1 MSSRVCYIEREDR
14 GAVLRRLRVLGT
26 KTDDSWEAPRVGRTN
41 GQRAACTAAAVWV
54 SDRLNGKPGGRLLDR
69 VCIDVD
75 GSVCSWITANST
87 DTRLV
92 RAIVEQSGADD
103 SDDPFA
109 DAGHSTVGRFPD
121 LPGEMGYQAIGPRRE
136 KTDAPVRTP
145 VVAVP
150 DVAAR
155 AVIDALD
162 ESGVQIGSCI
172 SLWQA
177 MMKAWWNRPTSSHD
191 RIVAESSPVLAV
203 VLFVPGER
211 VIWSWGR
218 SDTPM
223 AAGAFRTR
231 LGLRVTRP
239 MLTDDGEGPVDEVN
253 PGCAEAAGGRLAAEW
268 LAWAAQIGHAPTR
281 VIWIGP
287 LGETVDGGEIGAAL
301 RRAAPGASIDVI
313 DDPDPVGLTLRKLAE
328 RIDSGEEHKAGPE
341 SCLVGLTNRPG
352 RVHRAMYSWL
362 AILFLAASGTMATLA
377 WTFWGER
384 GASLQRLAQVRANTR
399 SLLEVGAPDLVNDQ
413 LALRNLRARVEQARS
428 RTIDPGR
435 IPAAKPVLREL
446 ETLAF
451 VLGNPDFELQEI
463 DIGAL
468 SVSFRVR
475 VDDTLAFEQL
485 QSSLFG
491 IAGSSVA
498 WTPLNPR
505 QTGNR
510 IDVTASGTWLRDDR
524 PGGGDS

>member
-1 MSSRVCYIEREDR
+1 MTTRVCYIEREDR

-26 KTDDSWEAPRVGRTN
+26 KTDDVWEAPRTDFSS
-41 GQRAACTAAAVWV
+41 GQNAACAAAAAWI
-54 SDRLNGKPGGRLLDR
+54 SDRLNGKIGGRVLDR
-69 VCIDVD
+69 VCLDVD
-75 GSVCSWITANST
+75 GSVCSWVTANST
-87 DTRLV
+87 DPRLV
-92 RAIVEQSGADD
+92 RALVEQAGGDD
-103 SDDPFA
+103 SDDAFA
-109 DAGHSTVGRFPD
+109 DAGHSMVGRFPD
-121 LPGEMGYQAIGPRRE
+121 LPGEVGYQAMGPRRE
-136 KTDAPVRTP
+136 KVGTPVRTP

-172 SLWQA
+172 TLWQA
-177 MMKAWWNRPTSSHD
+177 MMAAWWNRPTSSHD

-203 VLFVPGER
+203 VLFLPGDR
-211 VIWSWGR
+211 VVWSWGC
-218 SDTPM
+218 SETPI
-223 AAGAFRTR
+223 ASGAFRTR
-231 LGLRVTRP
+231 LGLRTSRP
-239 MLTDDGEGPVDEVN
+239 MLTENGEGPVDEAN
-253 PGCAEAAGGRLAAEW
+253 PDSARAVGGRLATEW
-268 LAWAAQIGHAPTR
+268 LAWAAQIGRAPTR
-281 VIWIGP
+281 VVWIGP

-301 RRAAPGASIDVI
+301 RRAAPGASVDVI
-313 DDPDPVGLTLRKLAE
+313 DEPDPVGLTLRRLAE
-328 RIDSGEEHKAGPE
+328 RIDSGEDGKPGPE
-341 SCLVGLTNRPG
+341 TCLVGLTNRPG

-362 AILFLAASGTMATLA
+362 AILFLAASGAMATLA
-377 WTFWGER
+377 WTFWEKRGE
-384 GASLQRLAQVRANTR
+384 SLQRLAEVRANTR
-399 SLLEVGAPDLVNDQ
+399 ALLEVGAPDLVNDQ

-428 RTIDPGR
+428 RTLDPGR
-435 IPAAKPVLREL
+435 IPAPKAVLREL

-451 VLGNPDFELQEI
+451 VLGNPDYELQEI